1 MVWYGVPLQ
10 RTGAALAGAAAV
22 VETLRDRGVGL
33 GVGLGDV
40 EGGDVAEGRGAA
52 QSGDADADFAELAS
66 GGASPWGALRC
77 GAAEA
82 RAQPPCAREQVIVP
96 TKAVPCLG
104 PFALRPIPT

>member
-1 MVWYGVPLQ
+1 MQ

-22 VETLRDRGVGL
+22 FETLQDRGVGV
-33 GVGLGDV
+33 VGLGDV
-40 EGGDVAEGRGAA
+40 DGDDVAEGCGAA

-82 RAQPPCAREQVIVP
+82 RAQPPCAREQFIVP
-96 TKAVPCLG
+96 TKADPRLG
-104 PFALRPIPT
+104 PFALRPIPA